1 MPETPVVHIV
11 DDDDSLRRGL
21 ANLFASVGLGA
32 RTYGSAQEFLDK
44 LEGDAPGCIVLDV
57 RLPGTNGIALH
68 EQMAG
73 LGIHLPVIMIT
84 GHGDIPM
91 SVRAMKAGAVDFLP
105 KPFRDQDLLDAVD
118 RAVERDMG
126 RRKTEKS
133 ASELRALFA
142 SLSERERQ
150 VMMGVTSGKM
160 NKQVAGDLNL
170 SEVTVKIYRANA
182 MQKMGAKTLPD
193 LVRMAELVKADD
205 AKR

>member
-1 MPETPVVHIV
+1 MSDAAVVHIV
-11 DDDDSLRRGL
+11 DDDDSLRRAL
-21 ANLFASVGLGA
+21 ANLFGSVGLGA
-32 RTYGSAQEFLDK
+32 RTYGSAQEFLGNFDD
-44 LEGDAPGCIVLDV
+44 LAPGCIVLDV
-57 RLPGTNGIALH
+57 RLPGKNGIALH

-91 SVRAMKAGAVDFLP
+91 SVRAMKAGALDFLP

-118 RAVERDMG
+118 RAIQRDLER
-126 RRKTEKS
+126 RATEKS

-160 NKQVAGDLNL
+160 NKQVAGDLHI
-170 SEVTVKIYRANA
+170 SEVTVKIYRAHA

-193 LVRMAELVKADD
+193 LVRMAEQVKAAD